1 MLVDFM
7 PFKAFLSG
15 YSRPACGRQ
24 VKDAVCY
31 SIVEKARNSKE
42 PLRYQKYP
50 LYKHLQFYT
59 LTKIDCC
66 KIRYCKHK
74 HHDVSYAYITP
85 YPYILKIIT
94 LFYVAIRF
102 ITFPASKIILHYPPY
117 TLFVVYIHRAT
128 PERFNQGHHRLL
140 TKPFYYYK
148 IKLRIIL
155 RELYRYDVVLNCTPP
170 FFPIIINYQDCFIR
184 GRNNLR

>member
-7 PFKAFLSG
+7 PFKAVLSG
-15 YSRPACGRQ
+15 
-24 VKDAVCY
+24 Y

-117 TLFVVYIHRAT
+117 TLFVVYIHSTACKK
-128 PERFNQGHHRLL
+128 HHRLL

-155 RELYRYDVVLNCTPP
+155 RELYRYDVVLNCPP
-170 FFPIIINYQDCFIR
+170 LFFPIIINYQDSLIR
-184 GRNNLR
+184 GRNDLR